1 MTRKKLYIGLLILVM
16 LLLSFI
22 FMAGGCKNKS
32 KCSYS
37 ILLKSGNIIKAK
49 GMNLYN
55 SGFYDIHTCEGERIV
70 MSEASILKITDE
82 E

>member
-1 MTRKKLYIGLLILVM
+1 MPSKRLFIGVLILVTI
-16 LLLSFI
+16 LLSFI
-22 FMAGGCKNKS
+22 FMTGGCDS
-32 KCSYS
+32 ERRCSYS
-37 ILLKSGNIIKAK
+37 ILLKSGNTIKAK
-49 GMNLYN
+49 GINLYN

>member
-1 MTRKKLYIGLLILVM
+1 MPSKRLFVGVLILVT

-22 FMAGGCKNKS
+22 FMMGGCEKES
-32 KCSYS
+32 RCSYS
-37 ILLKSGNIIKAK
+37 ISLKSGNIIKAK
-49 GMNLYN
+49 GINLYN

-70 MSEASILKITDE
+70 MSESSILKITDE

>member
-1 MTRKKLYIGLLILVM
+1 MPSKRLFIGVLILVT

-22 FMAGGCKNKS
+22 FMVGGCENES
-32 KCSYS
+32 RCSYS
-37 ILLKSGNIIKAK
+37 ISLKSGSVIKAK
-49 GMNLYN
+49 GINLYN

-70 MSEASILKITDE
+70 MSESSILKITDE

>member
-1 MTRKKLYIGLLILVM
+1 MPSKRLFIGVLILVT

-22 FMAGGCKNKS
+22 FMMGGCENES
-32 KCSYS
+32 RCSYS
-37 ILLKSGNIIKAK
+37 ISLKSGNIIKAK
-49 GMNLYN
+49 GINLYN

-70 MSEASILKITDE
+70 MSESSILKITNE